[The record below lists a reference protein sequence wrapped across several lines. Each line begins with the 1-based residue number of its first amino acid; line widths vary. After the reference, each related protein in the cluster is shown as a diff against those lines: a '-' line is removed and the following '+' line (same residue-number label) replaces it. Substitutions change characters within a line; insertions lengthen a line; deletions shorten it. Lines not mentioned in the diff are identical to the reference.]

1 MSSPSETQE
10 NSDHFKGKDALQ
22 HMVEHQSDG
31 VISMAESHGTEM
43 PGHISSLA
51 DAARE
56 VSFLLLIA
64 GTICH
69 RFQMPPLQTIQL
81 LSLLSCGLI
90 IWKTGRS
97 AWLGWSRLERL
108 HRLVE
113 QERWEIQNHRPQ
125 EREELY
131 ALYRPKGFEG
141 QLLEEVVDVLM
152 ADDDR
157 LLRVMLEEEMG
168 LKLRCHEHPLKQ
180 GLGGGLGAFSAA
192 LLCLTGSW
200 IFSISGLFI
209 GAAFTVTL
217 AAAFSALYEKNRVVP
232 AIVWNLSIMYVA
244 FSFVY
249 FMLEYISQ

>member
-1 MSSPSETQE
+1 MSSTSETQE
-10 NSDHFKGKDALQ
+10 NPDHFNGKGALK

-43 PGHISSLA
+43 PGHVSSFA

-56 VSFLLLIA
+56 VAFLLLVA

-69 RFQMPPLQTIQL
+69 RFQMPPLQTLQL

-152 ADDDR
+152 ADDER

-180 GLGGGLGAFSAA
+180 GLGG
-192 LLCLTGSW
+192 TR
-200 IFSISGLFI
+200 
-209 GAAFTVTL
+209 
-217 AAAFSALYEKNRVVP
+217 KR
-232 AIVWNLSIMYVA
+232 
-244 FSFVY
+244 
-249 FMLEYISQ
+249 